1 MDSAEVLTNIAS
13 GTSDQAKAVVSA
25 GAVAGIIS
33 MACSLDPRVAE
44 SAGCDLAWLASKR
57 QELCEEII
65 KPLLMLIK
73 PDSPVTLLQR
83 VIYALITFCQF
94 ININPPTFILPA
106 LAHSPPTFILPALA
120 HLLHH
125 NDETIITDACHAF
138 IYFQGSDEVIQEVVN
153 AGVVPRLVALL
164 QDREVAIVPCPN
176 HCAIFSILRTIGNI
190 TSGTFDQA
198 KAVVSAGAV
207 TPLISFLGSHRDV
220 AEEAL
225 FALSN
230 IAGFGPE
237 LRNCVFEQGIN
248 RPLLS
253 LIKPDS
259 PDIKLLRMVTWTLC
273 SLCHSHEESP
283 LTVPVIQ
290 QLLTGLAHLSHHNND
305 DEILTA
311 ACKALSNLEMNIVE
325 NKKAAAIESDI
336 TALNA
341 LSSKT
346 LAILERY
353 LFPTELSN
361 GESKLAPSTS

>member
-1 MDSAEVLTNIAS
+1 MDSAVILTNIAS
-13 GTSDQAKAVVSA
+13 GTADQAKAVVSA

-33 MACSLDPRVAE
+33 MVCSLDGRVADN
-44 SAGCDLAWLASKR
+44 AGFQLAWLASRR
-57 QELCEEII
+57 QELQEEII

-73 PDSPVTLLQR
+73 PDTPVTLLQR
-83 VIYALITFCQF
+83 VIDALCTFCY
-94 ININPPTFILPA
+94 NLDNRTDN
-106 LAHSPPTFILPALA
+106 SPPTFILPALA
-120 HLLHH
+120 HLLHN
-125 NDETIITDACHAF
+125 NDELIIKEACHAF
-138 IYFQGSDEVIQEVVN
+138 IYFQGSDEVIQEVVD

-164 QDREVAIVPCPN
+164 QHREVAIVPCPK
-176 HCAIFSILRTIGNI
+176 HCPIFSILKTIGSI

-230 IAGFGPE
+230 IADFGPE
-237 LRNCVFEQGIN
+237 LRNCVIEQGII

-253 LIKPDS
+253 LIKLDITPDVT
-259 PDIKLLRMVTWTLC
+259 LLRLVTRALS
-273 SLCHSHEESP
+273 SLCYSHKEESP

-311 ACKALSNLEMNIVE
+311 ACKALSNLGMNIVE

-336 TALNA
+336 AALDA

-353 LFPTELSN
+353 LSTELSN

>member
-1 MDSAEVLTNIAS
+1 MEMCKNYLTAAANLKIEGIVNDINSGDENEIITALRALKIFTKKCYWGKRGIHINADYSNVIPKLVQFLSSVDKPDLQMDSAEVLTNIAS

-198 KAVVSAGAV
+198 KAV
-207 TPLISFLGSHRDV
+207 
-220 AEEAL
+220 
-225 FALSN
+225 
-230 IAGFGPE
+230 
-237 LRNCVFEQGIN
+237 
-248 RPLLS
+248 
-253 LIKPDS
+253 
-259 PDIKLLRMVTWTLC
+259 
-273 SLCHSHEESP
+273 
-283 LTVPVIQ
+283 
-290 QLLTGLAHLSHHNND
+290 LLTGLAHLSHHNND